1 MFCGQNGFAWRHA
14 VLITAIVLSLSL
26 EHWINE
32 THMTSV
38 ESQIHSWALGIY
50 SWIALKSSQ
59 TTPQSLEIKQ
69 AGKGYIWKSL
79 PDPIVCLIL
88 SFFFLLSFF
97 SSLLSARLV
106 ISSGCVSSVVL
117 ANWRRDP
124 SSSCCGEGDYFNPT
138 PPAHLT
144 IIIIIISPKR
154 SIMCTDAAAAVSNAW
169 PRAPIQSCFG
179 SLLLIFVSFWMQ
191 EKKKVHVTGCV
202 TAASQ

>member
-79 PDPIVCLIL
+79 LDPIVCLIF
-88 SFFFLLSFF
+88 SFFLFFAFFLFF
-97 SSLLSARLV
+97 PPFCASCHLQ
-106 ISSGCVSSVVL
+106 GCISSVVL

-124 SSSCCGEGDYFNPT
+124 SSSCCGEG
-138 PPAHLT
+138 
-144 IIIIIISPKR
+144 IISTPHH
-154 SIMCTDAAAAVSNAW
+154 
-169 PRAPIQSCFG
+169 Q
-179 SLLLIFVSFWMQ
+179 LILQ
-191 EKKKVHVTGCV
+191 L
-202 TAASQ
+202 